1 MNNLRRKQL
10 NDLLDQFQAL
20 NEELKTLMGEEEDYL
35 DNMPE
40 NMQGSERYEKA
51 DEACGNLQEA
61 IDSINSSIE
70 YIEAAVE

>member
-61 IDSINSSIE
+61 IDSINSGIE